1 MVVKIS
7 GLFSCMIICYMH
19 VVDGHCPSYIP
30 KWFVQAEDPE
40 TGSVIH
46 KYTGEYWQMKE
57 KQDWSRCPDIYL

>member
-1 MVVKIS
+1 MLVNTA
-7 GLFSCMIICYMH
+7 
-19 VVDGHCPSYIP
+19 VDGHCPGYIP

-40 TGSVIH
+40 TSSVIH